1 MTANAQC
8 AGLDRFKIVAALL
21 VIAIPTAPLISYS
34 PYADFVLTGIA
45 ARVAVPF
52 FFIMS
57 GFLLFRKL
65 TGEKARERGMLH
77 RFLCRIGLLYA
88 VSIVLY
94 LPLNGYAGY
103 FAEENFDVMSFLRDL
118 VFNGTFYHLWYLPAL
133 ILGTCITYFLYR
145 TLALGAWTAARS
157 VRIRSAAAG
166 AGLLLLSLTLLFL
179 EGMALHAYG
188 WPRHDSMYVFL
199 VPAVYAGFLLLQ
211 QTGRSGTALRE
222 MSTWIYILHPWAI
235 VLVPGAGKLAGLTPI
250 LVGDSLVHYGAV
262 ATLSV
267 MMSFGVVFFL
277 RRLKRSAPDRSRR
290 SWAEIRL
297 DDVTHNVRELRGL
310 LPPDCELMAVVK
322 ADAYGHGSIPVAR
335 HLSRIGGVRHFA
347 VADVEEGVA
356 LRREGIK
363 GEILVLGSTSPE
375 RFDDLAR
382 YRLSQTVISADY
394 GKALDAFGK
403 PVNVHIKIDTGMS
416 RLGERWTDTEAI
428 RSMYRLRNLRVTG
441 TFTHLSCS
449 DGPTEAVIA
458 FTNAQIKRF
467 GETIDE
473 IKAAG
478 LDPGTLHMQSSYGI
492 VNYSELRCGM
502 ARPGIALFGLLG
514 TERDQAQAPVD
525 LRPALAWRATVTLV
539 KQMQAVEPVG
549 YGRNYKTRPGSVIA
563 TVSIGYADGVPRVL
577 AEKGGAVLIRG
588 HRAPIAGNICM
599 DQLMVDV
606 THIEGVQEGDTV
618 TLIGQDGQAS
628 ITAGEMASRCGTI
641 TNEIVSRIGQRVD
654 RIYL

>member
-1 MTANAQC
+1 MTANVHVG
-8 AGLDRFKIVAALL
+8 GLDRFKIVAAFL
-21 VIAIPTAPLISYS
+21 VIAIHTGPLMSYS
-34 PYADFVLTGIA
+34 PYADFMLTGIA
-45 ARVAVPF
+45 ARVAVPLF
-52 FFIMS
+52 FFAS
-57 GFLLFRKL
+57 GFLFFRKL
-65 TGEKARERGMLH
+65 TGEASQDRALLH
-77 RFLCRIGLLYA
+77 RFMRKIGLLYA

-103 FAEENFDVMSFLRDL
+103 FAEDFKLMSFLRDL

-133 ILGTCITYFLYR
+133 ILGTYIAYFLYR
-145 TLALGAWTAARS
+145 TLSLQGMLAAAGLLYIAGLPGDSYYGVTEQLPVLRAAYAGMFTWFDYTRNGLFFAPLYIALGAWTAASS
-157 VRIRSAAAG
+157 VRLRSAAAG
-166 AGLLLLSLTLLFL
+166 T
-179 EGMALHAYG
+179 
-188 WPRHDSMYVFL
+188 
-199 VPAVYAGFLLLQ
+199 
-211 QTGRSGTALRE
+211 
-222 MSTWIYILHPWAI
+222 
-235 VLVPGAGKLAGLTPI
+235 GLTSL
-250 LVGDSLVHYGAV
+250 LVRDSLVHYAAV
-262 ATLSV
+262 AALSV
-267 MMSFGVVFFL
+267 MMSFGVIRFLGRFRRAAPDL
-277 RRLKRSAPDRSRR
+277 RRRA
-290 SWAEIRL
+290 WAEIRL

-335 HLSRIGGVRHFA
+335 HLSRIGVRQFA

-363 GEILVLGSTSPE
+363 GEILVLGYTSPE

-382 YRLSQTVISADY
+382 YRLTQTVISADY

-403 PVNVHIKIDTGMS
+403 DVNVHIKIDTGMS
-416 RLGERWTDTEAI
+416 RLGERWSHTDEI
-428 RSMYRLRNLRVTG
+428 CSMYRLRKVRVTG
-441 TFTHLSCS
+441 TFTHLSSCDS
-449 DGPTEAVIA
+449 PAEADIA

-467 GETIDE
+467 RETIDQ

-492 VNYSELRCGM
+492 VNYPELHCGM

-525 LRPALAWRATVTLV
+525 LRPALSWRARVTLV
-539 KQMQAVEPVG
+539 KQMQADEPVG
-549 YGRNYKTRPGSVIA
+549 YGRNYKTRTGSVIA

-588 HRAPIAGNICM
+588 QRAPIAGNICM
-599 DQLMVDV
+599 DQFMVDV
-606 THIEGVQEGDTV
+606 THIGGVQEGDTV
-618 TLIGQDGQAS
+618 TLIGQDGEAS
-628 ITAGEMASRCGTI
+628 ITAGEMARRCGTI

>member
-1 MTANAQC
+1 MTANAQF

-21 VIAIPTAPLISYS
+21 VIAILTGPLISYS
-34 PYADFVLTGIA
+34 PYADFVLAGIA

-52 FFIMS
+52 FFIAS

-65 TGEKARERGMLH
+65 TGEKARDR
-77 RFLCRIGLLYA
+77 
-88 VSIVLY
+88 
-94 LPLNGYAGY
+94 
-103 FAEENFDVMSFLRDL
+103 
-118 VFNGTFYHLWYLPAL
+118 
-133 ILGTCITYFLYR
+133 
-145 TLALGAWTAARS
+145 
-157 VRIRSAAAG
+157 
-166 AGLLLLSLTLLFL
+166 GLLLV
-179 EGMALHAYG
+179 
-188 WPRHDSMYVFL
+188 R
-199 VPAVYAGFLLLQ
+199 
-211 QTGRSGTALRE
+211 QTGGSGTAL
-222 MSTWIYILHPWAI
+222 S
-235 VLVPGAGKLAGLTPI
+235 G
-250 LVGDSLVHYGAV
+250 
-262 ATLSV
+262 
-267 MMSFGVVFFL
+267 MMSFGVAFFL
-277 RRLKRSAPDRSRR
+277 RRLQQSAPDQRR
-290 SWAEIRL
+290 RAWAEIRL

-335 HLSRIGGVRHFA
+335 HLSRIGVRHFA
-347 VADVEEGVA
+347 VADVEEGIA

-363 GEILVLGSTSPE
+363 GEILVLGYTSPA
-375 RFDDLAR
+375 RFGDLAR

-394 GKALDAFGK
+394 GKALNGCGK
-403 PVNVHIKIDTGMS
+403 PMKVHIKIDTGMS
-416 RLGERWTDTEAI
+416 RLGERWTDMEAI

-449 DGPTEAVIA
+449 DSLAEADIA

-492 VNYSELRCGM
+492 VNYSELRCGL

-514 TERDQAQAPVD
+514 TERDQAQAPID
-525 LRPALAWRATVTLV
+525 LRPALSWRARVTLV
-539 KQMQAVEPVG
+539 KQMQAIEPVG
-549 YGRNYKTRPGSVIA
+549 YGRNYTTRPGSVIA

-628 ITAGEMASRCGTI
+628 ITAGEMARRCGTI

>member
-21 VIAIPTAPLISYS
+21 VIAIYTGSLMPYS

-52 FFIMS
+52 FFIAS

-65 TGEKARERGMLH
+65 TGEKARDRGLLH
-77 RFLCRIGLLYA
+77 RFIRRIGLLYA

-103 FAEENFDVMSFLRDL
+103 FD
-118 VFNGTFYHLWYLPAL
+118 
-133 ILGTCITYFLYR
+133 
-145 TLALGAWTAARS
+145 
-157 VRIRSAAAG
+157 
-166 AGLLLLSLTLLFL
+166 
-179 EGMALHAYG
+179 
-188 WPRHDSMYVFL
+188 VFL
-199 VPAVYAGFLLLQ
+199 VPSVYAGFLLLLLR
-211 QTGRSGTALRE
+211 QTVGSGTALRE
-222 MSTWIYILHPWAI
+222 MSTWICILHPWAI
-235 VLVPGAGKLAGLTPI
+235 VLVRGSAKLAGLTPI
-250 LVGDSLVHYGAV
+250 LVGDSLVHYAAV
-262 ATLSV
+262 AALSV
-267 MMSFGVVFFL
+267 MMSFSVVFFL
-277 RRLKRSAPDRSRR
+277 RRLQQSAPDPRR
-290 SWAEIRL
+290 RAWAEIRL

-335 HLSRIGGVRHFA
+335 HLSRIGVRHFA
-347 VADVEEGVA
+347 VADVEEGIA

-363 GEILVLGSTSPE
+363 GEILVLGYTSPA
-375 RFDDLAR
+375 RFGDLAR

-394 GKALDAFGK
+394 GKALNAVGK

-441 TFTHLSCS
+441 TYTHLSCS
-449 DGPTEAVIA
+449 DSLAEADIA

-473 IKAAG
+473 IQAAG

-514 TERDQAQAPVD
+514 TERDQAQAPID
-525 LRPALAWRATVTLV
+525 LRPALSWRARVTLV
-539 KQMQAVEPVG
+539 KQMQAIDPVG
-549 YGRNYKTRPGSVIA
+549 YGRNYTTRPGSVIA

-628 ITAGEMASRCGTI
+628 ITAGEMARRCGTI

>member
-1 MTANAQC
+1 MTANAQL
-8 AGLDRFKIVAALL
+8 AGLDRFKIVA
-21 VIAIPTAPLISYS
+21 V
-34 PYADFVLTGIA
+34 
-45 ARVAVPF
+45 
-52 FFIMS
+52 
-57 GFLLFRKL
+57 
-65 TGEKARERGMLH
+65 
-77 RFLCRIGLLYA
+77 
-88 VSIVLY
+88 
-94 LPLNGYAGY
+94 
-103 FAEENFDVMSFLRDL
+103 
-118 VFNGTFYHLWYLPAL
+118 
-133 ILGTCITYFLYR
+133 
-145 TLALGAWTAARS
+145 
-157 VRIRSAAAG
+157 
-166 AGLLLLSLTLLFL
+166 LLL
-179 EGMALHAYG
+179 
-188 WPRHDSMYVFL
+188 RH
-199 VPAVYAGFLLLQ
+199 
-211 QTGRSGTALRE
+211 TGGSGTALRE
-222 MSTWIYILHPWAI
+222 MSTWIFMLHPWAI
-235 VLVPGAGKLAGLTPI
+235 VLVRGAAKLAGLAPI
-250 LVGDSLVHYGAV
+250 LVGNSLVHYAAV
-262 ATLSV
+262 AALSV
-267 MMSFGVVFFL
+267 MMMSLGIVFFL
-277 RRLKRSAPDRSRR
+277 RRLNRSAPDPRR
-290 SWAEIRL
+290 RAWAEIRL

-335 HLSRIGGVRHFA
+335 HLSRIGVRHFA
-347 VADVEEGVA
+347 VADVEEGIA
-356 LRREGIK
+356 LRREGLK
-363 GEILVLGSTSPE
+363 GEILVLGYTSPA
-375 RFDDLAR
+375 RFGDLAR

-394 GKALDAFGK
+394 GKALNAVGK
-403 PVNVHIKIDTGMS
+403 QMNVHIKIDTGMS

-449 DGPTEAVIA
+449 DSLAEADIA

-473 IKAAG
+473 IRAAG

-514 TERDQAQAPVD
+514 TERDQAQAPIN
-525 LRPALAWRATVTLV
+525 LRPALSWRARVTLV
-539 KQMQAVEPVG
+539 KQMQGVEPVG
-549 YGRNYKTRPGSVIA
+549 YGRNYKSRPGSIIA
-563 TVSIGYADGVPRVL
+563 TVSIGYADGVPRDL

-628 ITAGEMASRCGTI
+628 ITAGEMARRCGTI

>member
-1 MTANAQC
+1 MTANAQF

-21 VIAIPTAPLISYS
+21 VIAIHTGLLMSYS
-34 PYADFVLTGIA
+34 PYDDFVLTGIA

-52 FFIMS
+52 FFIAS

-65 TGEKARERGMLH
+65 TGEKARDRGLLH
-77 RFLCRIGLLYA
+77 RFMCRIGLLYA

-103 FAEENFDVMSFLRDL
+103 FVEEDFDVMSFLRDL

-133 ILGTCITYFLYR
+133 ILGTCITYFLYQ
-145 TLALGAWTAARS
+145 TLPLQGMLAAAGLLYIAGLMGDSYYGATVQLPVLRAAYAGMFNWFDYTRNGIFFAPIYIGLGAWTAARS

-166 AGLLLLSLTLLFL
+166 ACLLLPL
-179 EGMALHAYG
+179 
-188 WPRHDSMYVFL
+188 R
-199 VPAVYAGFLLLQ
+199 
-211 QTGRSGTALRE
+211 QTGGTVTA
-222 MSTWIYILHPWAI
+222 
-235 VLVPGAGKLAGLTPI
+235 
-250 LVGDSLVHYGAV
+250 
-262 ATLSV
+262 LSV

-277 RRLKRSAPDRSRR
+277 RRLKRSAPDQRR
-290 SWAEIRL
+290 RAWAEIRL

-322 ADAYGHGSIPVAR
+322 ADAYGHGSIPVGR
-335 HLSRIGGVRHFA
+335 HLSRIGVRHFA
-347 VADVEEGVA
+347 VADVEEGIA

-363 GEILVLGSTSPE
+363 GEILVLGYTSPE
-375 RFDDLAR
+375 RFGDLAR

-394 GKALDAFGK
+394 AKALNACGK
-403 PVNVHIKIDTGMS
+403 PVNVHIKIDTGMN
-416 RLGERWTDTEAI
+416 RLGERWSDTEASC
-428 RSMYRLRNLRVTG
+428 SMYRLRNLRITG

-449 DGPTEAVIA
+449 DNQSEADIA

-467 GETIDE
+467 GEAIDE
-473 IKAAG
+473 IKASG

-514 TERDQAQAPVD
+514 TERDQSQAPID
-525 LRPALAWRATVTLV
+525 LRPALSWRARVTLV
-539 KQMQAVEPVG
+539 KQMQEVESVG
-549 YGRNYKTRPGSVIA
+549 YGRNYKSRPGSVIA

-628 ITAGEMASRCGTI
+628 ITAGEMARRCGAI